1 MSQEHIFNKQN
12 IINLL
17 IVIFIDFIVIV
28 GTIIIVKNGNDKA
41 IILMFFNYLIL
52 VLVNIVF
59 WLIFSLL
66 KNPIKKIYK
75 ITTIGLIALFVPT
88 LMVLSMI
95 N

>member
-66 KNPIKKIYK
+66 KNPIKRIYK
-75 ITTIGLIALFVPT
+75 VTMIGLIALFVPT
-88 LMVLSMI
+88 LMVLSKI